1 LAVYRLISEA
11 IPEGSWDPE
20 SPDYS
25 EESSRAWD
33 KFLEEWYDNLG
44 SVVEQLVP
52 EKLRRRPTSPGWQEF
67 VAACTLYQPP
77 DAELRKF
84 ADWGMPGES
93 IIMHPSPST
102 DIFERRGM
110 VLPPIRQLPDPHEE
124 RMLVARYWQ
133 EILET
138 VWQVYVEPQGITFG
152 QMILT
157 ALNSEHYH
165 KAVQERNSKKP
176 QTGERRYYIEVD
188 EFTSE
193 SDVRHAASM
202 LFAAQEDRP
211 RAGRRNRDRLT
222 CVECAILHDRH
233 GWDYERL
240 AQRYGWKESSNV
252 VSKYIADGRQ
262 ILEEQKSS
270 GVLAYMTHNP
280 IDTLSSYGQRAHIG
294 GC

>member
-1 LAVYRLISEA
+1 VCDQCRREEYESAETTALPTPAKQASESRLVWAIRAQRCEFVIQLVAERGPFWEA
-11 IPEGSWDPE
+11 IRNLRGRWQVAVARRVPDSWPFTDLYPRPIPEESWDSE

-102 DIFERRGM
+102 DTFERRGM

-133 EILET
+133 EIL
-138 VWQVYVEPQGITFG
+138 
-152 QMILT
+152 
-157 ALNSEHYH
+157 
-165 KAVQERNSKKP
+165 
-176 QTGERRYYIEVD
+176 
-188 EFTSE
+188 
-193 SDVRHAASM
+193 
-202 LFAAQEDRP
+202 
-211 RAGRRNRDRLT
+211 
-222 CVECAILHDRH
+222 
-233 GWDYERL
+233 
-240 AQRYGWKESSNV
+240 
-252 VSKYIADGRQ
+252 
-262 ILEEQKSS
+262 
-270 GVLAYMTHNP
+270 
-280 IDTLSSYGQRAHIG
+280 
-294 GC
+294 